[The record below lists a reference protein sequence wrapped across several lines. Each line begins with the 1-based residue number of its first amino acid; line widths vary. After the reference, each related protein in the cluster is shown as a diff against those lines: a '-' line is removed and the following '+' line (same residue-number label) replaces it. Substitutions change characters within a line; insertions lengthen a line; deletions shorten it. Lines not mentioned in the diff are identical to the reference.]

1 MEKVGIQVKLPLRR
15 ALQIAV
21 QGIRIRLGRSL
32 VTVSGVVLGI
42 AFLMSN
48 ITAQFIKDAIG
59 KERETRQTVA
69 MMATIMHG
77 EIGEFEGKSIAVAA
91 FGALAPNELALLD
104 RLAKA
109 PPAVLRAYG
118 VKNLPGV
125 TAAELR
131 GIGGQCAILLVL
143 GNARQVSVSLAE
155 LAGGLTQKVVLDSV
169 ADRVYPGQADPAVR
183 REVFFGKATD
193 EQLQKL
199 RMAAEQGRFRT
210 LWIALISILVTVI
223 GVSNALLMSV
233 TERFKEIG
241 TMKCLGALSSF
252 IRRLFLI
259 ESALIGF
266 CGSLVGMLAGGLL
279 PILIFGFSFGFRIVL
294 GQLDYG
300 PLLAAA
306 AGSVAAGAL
315 LAMLAAIY
323 PANFAARMVPATALR
338 TNI

>member
-32 VTVSGVVLGI
+32 VTVSGVALGI

-48 ITAQFIKDAIG
+48 ITAQLIKDAIG
-59 KERETRQTVA
+59 KERETRQAVNMMETTVR
-69 MMATIMHG
+69 G

-91 FGALAPNELALLD
+91 FGALTPNELALVD
-104 RLAKA
+104 RLAQA
-109 PPAVLRAYG
+109 QPAVLRAYG
-118 VKNLPGV
+118 VKNMPGV
-125 TAAELR
+125 IAAELR
-131 GIGGQCAILLVL
+131 GIGRECAVLLVL
-143 GNARQVSVSLAE
+143 GNARQASVPLAE

-169 ADRVYPGQADPAVR
+169 ADRVYPGKADRAVR

-193 EQLQKL
+193 AQLQKMRL
-199 RMAAEQGRFRT
+199 AARQGRFRT
-210 LWIALISILVTVI
+210 LWIVLISILVTVI
-223 GVSNALLMSV
+223 GISNALLMSV

-259 ESALIGF
+259 ESALIGC
-266 CGSLVGMLAGGLL
+266 CGSVLGMAAGGLL
-279 PILIFGFSFGFRIVL
+279 PILVFGFSFGFRIVL

-300 PLLAAA
+300 LLLAAI
-306 AGSVAAGAL
+306 AGSVATGTL

-338 TNI
+338 ANI